1 MNQGFGPASSP
12 FAGFGASA
20 EQRNRVLRNTYWLL
34 ALSMVPT
41 VLGAWVGLETGITQF
56 LGGGFIGAILFL
68 AGAYAFIYAIQKNKN
83 SATGL
88 YLLLAFTF
96 FMGLMLSGLLSSI
109 LPRSN
114 GAQMVMMAFSGTAAV
129 LVGMASLSTF
139 IKRDLSGMGHFLFIG
154 TLMLI
159 VAGLLNL
166 FFQSTA
172 LAITLNVLCV
182 GIFSAWIL
190 YDLKSVRDG
199 HETSYIS
206 ATLSVYLSLFN
217 IFQSLLSLLGLSDE

>member
-1 MNQGFGPASSP
+1 
-12 FAGFGASA
+12 
-20 EQRNRVLRNTYWLL
+20 
-34 ALSMVPT
+34 
-41 VLGAWVGLETGITQF
+41 
-56 LGGGFIGAILFL
+56 
-68 AGAYAFIYAIQKNKN
+68 
-83 SATGL
+83 
-88 YLLLAFTF
+88 
-96 FMGLMLSGLLSSI
+96 
-109 LPRSN
+109 
-114 GAQMVMMAFSGTAAV
+114 MMAFSGTAAV
-129 LVGMASLSTF
+129 LVGMASLSTV
-139 IKRDLSGMGHFLFIG
+139 IKRDLSGMGQFLFIG

-166 FFQSTA
+166 FFNSTA

-217 IFQSLLSLLGLSDE
+217 IFQSLLSLLGLSND

>member
-1 MNQGFGPASSP
+1 MNQGFGPVPSP
-12 FAGFGASA
+12 YAGFGASA

-34 ALSMVPT
+34 ALSMAPT

-56 LGGGFIGAILFL
+56 LASGFIGAILFL
-68 AGAYAFIYAIQKNKN
+68 AGAYGFIYAIQKNRN
-83 SATGL
+83 SSTGF

-139 IKRDLSGMGHFLFIG
+139 IKRDLSGMGQFLFIG

-166 FFQSTA
+166 FFNSTA

-190 YDLKSVRDG
+190 YDLKRVKDG

-217 IFQSLLSLLGLSDE
+217 IFQSLLSLLGLSND